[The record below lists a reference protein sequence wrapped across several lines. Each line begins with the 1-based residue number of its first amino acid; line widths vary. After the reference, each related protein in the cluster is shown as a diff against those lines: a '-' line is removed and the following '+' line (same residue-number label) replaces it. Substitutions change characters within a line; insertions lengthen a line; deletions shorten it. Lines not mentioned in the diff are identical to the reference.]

1 MIEVGRYSNVPR
13 NQRFCNKCNSGS
25 IGDEIHFLI
34 NCDKFLNDRK
44 TFFELVEN
52 NVQNFSNLNDEQKFI
67 YLLTS
72 ENIPVLN
79 AIGKYILKNIC
90 N

>member
-1 MIEVGRYSNVPR
+1 MKLFLPGYAHIFPSAAKYA
-13 NQRFCNKCNSGS
+13 
-25 IGDEIHFLI
+25 DEIHFLI
-34 NCDKFLNDRK
+34 NCDKFSNDRK
-44 TFFELVEN
+44 SFFELVEN

>member
-1 MIEVGRYSNVPR
+1 MTEKR
-13 NQRFCNKCNSGS
+13 
-25 IGDEIHFLI
+25 
-34 NCDKFLNDRK
+34 
-44 TFFELVEN
+44 FFELVEN

>member
-44 TFFELVEN
+44 TFF
-52 NVQNFSNLNDEQKFI
+52 
-67 YLLTS
+67 
-72 ENIPVLN
+72 
-79 AIGKYILKNIC
+79 
-90 N
+90 